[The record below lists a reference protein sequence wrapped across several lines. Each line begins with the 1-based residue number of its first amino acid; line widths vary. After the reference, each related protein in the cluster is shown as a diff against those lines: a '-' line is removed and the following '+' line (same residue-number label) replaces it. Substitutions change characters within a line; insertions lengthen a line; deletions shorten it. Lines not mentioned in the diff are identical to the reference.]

1 MCIWRRNIY
10 LLSRSVAYDC
20 SYEMMSCSWWWSKT
34 YFMII
39 FIHSSKWSLFEF
51 AWKIDLHKLLS
62 LNGFT
67 SSLEKKNNA
76 NYVEHN
82 RTKRLSFNVETFI
95 FISFH
100 FILSFLYFLSSYIVR
115 KKWLISPKSNTRRIE
130 RGCYLKYYYFKCR
143 TLYRKHMI

>member
-1 MCIWRRNIY
+1 MIVHMKWCHVLDDDLRPTSWSFLYIPKNEVY
-10 LLSRSVAYDC
+10 LNSREKLICTSFYLW
-20 SYEMMSCSWWWSKT
+20 MGL
-34 YFMII
+34 
-39 FIHSSKWSLFEF
+39 HLLF
-51 AWKIDLHKLLS
+51 KI
-62 LNGFT
+62 
-67 SSLEKKNNA
+67 KNNA

-143 TLYRKHMI
+143 TLSKILRNSIA